1 MSVQP
6 MSENTTSARRASE
19 KASVAQQVVE
29 TLRDMGVH
37 RVFGVPSGGWVDYM
51 EAMRTTDGIEFVLTT
66 HEGTGAI
73 MADVCG
79 RLTGVPGIC
88 FGTFGP
94 GATNLSTGVGGAL
107 LDRSPMIALTDEM
120 PAPMRG
126 RVTQMGID
134 HQALFAPL
142 TKKTTRLE
150 ADKVGEIFSDA
161 ATVALSGR
169 PGSVHIGLPV
179 GMSAEMNV
187 PAPGLAA
194 SHPAVPE
201 RAIAA
206 NIEAMQAAL
215 RSARKPV
222 IALGLSAVRA
232 GVGDAVVRFAEAHDI
247 PIVITPMA
255 KGLIAEDH
263 PCYAGVLFHALS
275 DEVGKTHQQ
284 ADLVVLVGYDPV
296 EFNVEAWAP
305 EVALINIDDEP
316 ADIDREAYPEVLEV
330 MGEIVSSVAAM
341 GAVSMRAKDWDMAAL
356 KVRREMMFE
365 RLKGVDAFGPCAALD
380 ILREVLPEEG
390 IMTCDVGAHTHL
402 IGQKWPTPAPGRQ
415 IMTNGWS
422 TMGFGI
428 PAAIAAKLC
437 KPDVAVCTVVGD
449 GGFLMSAGE
458 LATAVRLNLPIV
470 TVVLT
475 DNDLALIRI
484 KQEKKQNPIYGTP
497 IREKGTIGGDNIF
510 GVPVLTASDRKGF
523 HTALCEAFAAGKPMI
538 VEALVSSREYDELVL
553 KKDKAH
559 G

>member
-1 MSVQP
+1 MSAQP
-6 MSENTTSARRASE
+6 TSELAADGRPAGGRV
-19 KASVAQQVVE
+19 SVARQVVE
-29 TLRDMGVH
+29 ALRDIGVRH
-37 RVFGVPSGGWVDYM
+37 VFGVPSGGWVDYM
-51 EAMRTTDGIEFVLTT
+51 EAMRTTEGIEFVLTT

-79 RLTGVPGIC
+79 RLTEAPGAC

-107 LDRSPMIALTDEM
+107 LDRSPLIALTDEM

-142 TKKTTRLE
+142 TKLTTRLE
-150 ADKVGEIFSDA
+150 PGSVREILFDA
-161 ATVALSGR
+161 ARVALSGR
-169 PGSVHIGLPV
+169 PGSVHVGLPV
-179 GMSAEMNV
+179 GMSAEMTV
-187 PAPGLAA
+187 PAEGLPAPVAA
-194 SHPAVPE
+194 
-201 RAIAA
+201 RAAKA
-206 NIEAMQAAL
+206 SPPDIEALRAAL
-215 RSARKPV
+215 RSARRPV
-222 IALGLSAVRA
+222 LALGLGAVRA
-232 GVGDAVVRFAEAHDI
+232 GVGEAVVRFAGAHDI
-247 PIVITPMA
+247 PVVLTPMA
-255 KGLIAEDH
+255 KGMIGEDH
-263 PCYAGVLFHALS
+263 RCYAGVLFHALS

-305 EVALINIDDEP
+305 AVKLINIDEEP
-316 ADIDREAYPEVLEV
+316 ADIDRSAYPDVV
-330 MGEIVSSVAAM
+330 EIRGDIASSVEAM
-341 GAVSMRAKDWDMAAL
+341 CATSMEPKDWDMEAL
-356 KVRREMMFE
+356 KERREAMFA
-365 RLKGVDAFGPCAALD
+365 RLRGGDVFGPCAALD
-380 ILREVLPEEG
+380 ILREVLPDDG

-437 KPDVAVCTVVGD
+437 RPQAAVCAVVGD

-458 LATAVRLNLPIV
+458 LATAVRLDLPVV

-484 KQEKKQNPIYGTP
+484 KQQKKQNPIYGTP
-497 IREKGTIGGDNIF
+497 IRSKGAIGGDNFF
-510 GVPVLTASDRKGF
+510 GVPVLSANDRAGF
-523 HTALCEAFAAGKPMI
+523 RAALQQAFAAGRPMI
-538 VEALVSSREYDELVL
+538 VEAAISSSEYDELVL
-553 KKDKAH
+553 KKDKPH
-559 G
+559 